1 MLFRVPLTR
10 LAYARKLHP
19 EWRRSLALGQRGK
32 GIDPME
38 QERHTQATFMRRLAH
53 DTTANTLVIAAAA
66 MVPIL
71 AMVGSGIDASR
82 YYMTAARLQAAC
94 DAGALAAR
102 QAMTTATFTTA
113 HRQTGLNFF
122 DQNFE
127 DGIFGTTNRQR
138 DFTSN
143 GDGVVHG
150 TASARLP
157 TTIMQIFGFDDFN
170 LSVTCSA
177 DVNISNTDIVFALD
191 TTGSMNCPEDNFT
204 SCPNGN
210 NNNVEA
216 SNSRIRAL
224 RIATMNFFD
233 TVKAATSPSAQVR
246 FGFVPY
252 GHNVNVINVI
262 PRTMLASSH
271 TYQSRRW
278 ISQQISYQ
286 AEWIPRSTSNL
297 GTTNTSLLRYN
308 NNSNGTAIPS
318 EKTLCE
324 TTNRGTFRVGDVL
337 YEISGNVYTLNAFS
351 GTSTATN
358 KAGCRANVRRIR
370 EVYRYEPRTFDV
382 SAFRTGGNVVTD
394 TGDLG
399 ANQTH
404 TWNGCIEEAATVN
417 TGTWNPMPAN
427 AFDMD
432 INLVPTTEAQRWK
445 PSLPDIIY
453 RRQSGS
459 TWVTTPIE
467 TFTTMSG
474 PLSYRCPVAAR
485 RLGDI
490 SRTDLQNFVNSL
502 SALGS
507 TYHAMGMVWAGRV
520 ISPRGMFA
528 ADNTSAPNGDPIA
541 RHVVFMTD
549 GLLNETNVHTYTPW
563 GMEFWDRRVTDAG
576 DTLQSHERHAARLQA
591 VCDAIKR
598 ENITLWIVSMNPTL
612 TQEMI
617 NCASPGRAYRAVNGA
632 QLNAA
637 FQEIAQKIAALRLT
651 S

>member
-1 MLFRVPLTR
+1 
-10 LAYARKLHP
+10 
-19 EWRRSLALGQRGK
+19 
-32 GIDPME
+32 ME
-38 QERHTQATFMRRLAH
+38 HERQKHATFMRNLLH
-53 DTTANTLVIAAAA
+53 DRTANTLVIAAAA
-66 MVPIL
+66 MVPIT

-127 DGIFGTTNRQR
+127 DGIFGTTDRQR
-138 DFTSN
+138 DFTSS

-233 TVKAATSPSAQVR
+233 TVKAATSPNAQVR

-252 GHNVNVINVI
+252 GHNVNVINLI
-262 PRTMLASSH
+262 PPTMLASSH

-286 AEWIPRSTSNL
+286 TEYIPRSMSNL
-297 GTTNTSLLRYN
+297 GTTNTSLLRYGN
-308 NNSNGTAIPS
+308 YSNGTANPS
-318 EKTLCE
+318 ERTLCE

-337 YEISGNVYTLNAFS
+337 YEVSGNQYLLNQFS
-351 GTSTATN
+351 GSSTATN
-358 KAGCRANVRRIR
+358 KAGCRATVRRIR

-382 SAFRTGGNVVTD
+382 SAFRTGGTVVTD
-394 TGDLG
+394 TGALG

-404 TWNGCIEEAATVN
+404 SWNGCIEEAATVR

-432 INLVPTTEAQRWK
+432 INLVPSTEAERWK

-453 RRQSGS
+453 RRQSGGS
-459 TWVTTPIE
+459 WVTAPVE
-467 TFTTMSG
+467 TFATMNG

-502 SALGS
+502 TALGS

-520 ISPRGMFA
+520 ISPRGMFT
-528 ADNTSAPNGDPIA
+528 ADNTSAPNGDPIS

-563 GMEFWDRRVTDAG
+563 GVEFWDRRVTDAG

-617 NCASPGRAYRAVNGA
+617 NCASPGRAYRAINGT